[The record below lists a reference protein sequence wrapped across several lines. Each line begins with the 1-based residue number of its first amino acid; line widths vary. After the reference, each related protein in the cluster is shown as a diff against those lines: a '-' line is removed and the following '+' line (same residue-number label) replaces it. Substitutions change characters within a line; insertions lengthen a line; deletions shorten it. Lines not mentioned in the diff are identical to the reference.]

1 MLRFSYETLTNSWFY
16 GEWIVKIIAKVMIL
30 IIHFVLRKKRRE
42 TMKDDKKEKSE
53 QRYMERIRLIKD
65 RVVNTRP
72 EMNLENAKIMTESF
86 KETAGEPLCIRKAK
100 AFRRQCREKTVKIW
114 DQELI
119 VGGFGNDNEATNEIA
134 GEMFT
139 FIANE
144 IESYR
149 SKFGTMT
156 PGILPVS
163 GNTPFGL
170 EVGALP
176 SGRHAWKPL
185 ADEVSP
191 NGGTDTEGPG
201 AVLKSVSHLP
211 HDRFVQGTLLNM
223 KIEPEMLNSE
233 NGIMQM
239 MALLKSMCSLGIFHV
254 QFNVIDRETLLAAQ
268 ERPEEYRGL
277 LIRVAGYTA
286 YFTELGKDVQDEII
300 ARTEQESLYG
310 CSVE

>member
-1 MLRFSYETLTNSWFY
+1 M
-16 GEWIVKIIAKVMIL
+16 
-30 IIHFVLRKKRRE
+30 
-42 TMKDDKKEKSE
+42 
-53 QRYMERIRLIKD
+53 
-65 RVVNTRP
+65 
-72 EMNLENAKIMTESF
+72 
-86 KETAGEPLCIRKAK
+86 
-100 AFRRQCREKTVKIW
+100 
-114 DQELI
+114 
-119 VGGFGNDNEATNEIA
+119 FGNDNEATNEIA

-163 GNTPFGL
+163 G
-170 EVGALP
+170 
-176 SGRHAWKPL
+176 
-185 ADEVSP
+185 
-191 NGGTDTEGPG
+191 

-223 KIEPEMLNSE
+223 KIEPERLNSE

-239 MALLKSMCSLGIFHV
+239 MALLKSMCSLGIFQV

-310 CSVE
+310 CSVG

>member
-1 MLRFSYETLTNSWFY
+1 MYQKSKGVPQT
-16 GEWIVKIIAKVMIL
+16 MQ
-30 IIHFVLRKKRRE
+30 RE
-42 TMKDDKKEKSE
+42 NGKDLGSG
-53 QRYMERIRLIKD
+53 ID
-65 RVVNTRP
+65 R
-72 EMNLENAKIMTESF
+72 
-86 KETAGEPLCIRKAK
+86 G
-100 AFRRQCREKTVKIW
+100 Q
-114 DQELI
+114 
-119 VGGFGNDNEATNEIA
+119 FGNDNEATNQIA

-149 SKFGTMT
+149 SKFGTIT

-185 ADEVSP
+185 ADGVSP
-191 NGGTDTEGPG
+191 NGGTDTEGPS

-310 CSVE
+310 CSVEEKNKRKSGEGSRRICRRYPYPDSGDPDS